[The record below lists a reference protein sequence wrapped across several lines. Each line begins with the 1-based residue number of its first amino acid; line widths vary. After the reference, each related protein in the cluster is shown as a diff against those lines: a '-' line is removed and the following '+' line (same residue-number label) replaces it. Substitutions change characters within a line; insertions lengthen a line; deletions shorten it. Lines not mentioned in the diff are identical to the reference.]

1 MIENR
6 KNLNQIL
13 DYKNLKI
20 PEYQRPYEWSQ
31 KLVKEL
37 LSDILFYVYQNN
49 NDYVAGNIIIHK
61 DNDENLFIVDG
72 QQRLTTISLLIYLIN
87 KDISNPLIEN
97 GEIKFNSNV
106 LKQNYL
112 FINNWLKKFDESQ
125 KQQFLE
131 LLLSKLTFFYTE
143 VEKIEEAFQL
153 FDTQNTR
160 GVKLSPADLL
170 KAYHLQNMENDISED
185 YKITIVEKWQELS
198 KNKNLNDFIEQHLFR
213 IRRWSRNDFDYD
225 FTTSKIAEFKG
236 VNVSEESD
244 INFHK
249 NLLVTYFQIRNE
261 NKNKIGRI
269 LNSNYVYPFQI
280 NQTIINGSNFFDYIF
295 HYYEKFYSFLNESEF
310 NKFYSENCI
319 NYSGWHRVGDYYLR
333 NAFINFVFLTVD
345 KFNYK
350 QTEPHLGKIF
360 KNFYFPRVQK
370 DNSRI
375 GKATLDNPKKNYTK
389 WFYNAQKDMN
399 LDFIENEKDNFSIE
413 NLDSEKNQSIK
424 KLYKN
429 K

>member
-1 MIENR
+1 MSENR
-6 KNLNQIL
+6 KNLNEIL
-13 DYKNLKI
+13 SYRNLKI

-37 LSDILFYVYQNN
+37 LTDIFFYIYQNN

-61 DNDENLFIVDG
+61 DDNDNLNIVDG

-87 KDISNPLIEN
+87 KDIFNPLIEN
-97 GEIKFNSNV
+97 SEVKFKSNV

-112 FINNWLKKFDESQ
+112 FINNWLKRFDESQ

-143 VEKIEEAFQL
+143 VGKIEEAFQL
-153 FDTQNTR
+153 FDTQNSR

-170 KAYHLQNMENDISED
+170 KAFHLQNMESDIPEN
-185 YKITIVEKWQELS
+185 YKIKVVEKWQELS
-198 KNKNLNDFIEQHLFR
+198 KNKKLNNFIEQHLFR
-213 IRRWSRNDFDYD
+213 IRRWSRNDFYYD
-225 FTTSKIAEFKG
+225 FTNSDISEFKG
-236 VNVSEESD
+236 INVSEESD
-244 INFHK
+244 VNFHK
-249 NLLVTYFQIRNE
+249 NHLVTYFQIKNE

-269 LNSNYVYPFQI
+269 LDSNYIYPFQI

-295 HYYEKFYSFLNESEF
+295 YYYDKFYSFINESEF
-310 NKFYSENCI
+310 NRFYNQNCI
-319 NYSGWHRVGDYYLR
+319 NYNGWNRVGDYYLR
-333 NAFINFVFLTVD
+333 NAFVNLIFLSVD
-345 KFNYK
+345 RFNYK
-350 QTEPHLGKIF
+350 QIEPNLVKIF
-360 KNFYFPRVQK
+360 KNFYFPRIQK

-375 GKATLDNPKKNYTK
+375 GKATLDTPENNYKK
-389 WFYNAQKDMN
+389 WFYNVQKDMN

-413 NLDSEKNQSIK
+413 NLESEKNMSLK

-429 K
+429 